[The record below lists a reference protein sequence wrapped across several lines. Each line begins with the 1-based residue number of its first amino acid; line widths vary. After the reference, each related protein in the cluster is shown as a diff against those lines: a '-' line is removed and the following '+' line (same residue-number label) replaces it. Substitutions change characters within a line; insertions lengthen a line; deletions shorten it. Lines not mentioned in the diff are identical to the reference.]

1 MDYLSVIIIAAALL
15 GFVGLAWVGGYELG
29 MTEGI
34 DRERSLANTRINGIL
49 RERAQDVVAYENN
62 RKPKAAKNRRK
73 ATRKAVRA

>member
-15 GFVGLAWVGGYELG
+15 GLVGLAWVGGYELG
-29 MTEGI
+29 MAEGT